1 MKIFIAVPCMEQVQ
15 ALFAQCLAMLRRDA
29 DCMVSFQVGSLVYDA
44 RNKLANEA
52 IRNECDYVFWV
63 DSDMTFR
70 PDTLI
75 RMLKEVQEK
84 KIDFLAGL
92 YFRRKPPY
100 STVMYDK
107 LEPLPDG
114 SGCTYT
120 LLESIPEG
128 TFEVGGVGLAG
139 VLMST
144 DVLMSVAAKYGGRM
158 FDPVHGMGEDLAFC
172 WKARQCGYKIFV
184 DSGIEFGHVGQA
196 VITRAYFEAF
206 REEKEDAGESKART
220 ETDDD
225 GV

>member
-1 MKIFIAVPCMEQVQ
+1 MKIFIAVPCMDQVP
-15 ALFAQCLAMLRRDA
+15 ALFAQSLALLKRETDCL
-29 DCMVSFQVGSLVYDA
+29 VGFQIGSLVYDA
-44 RNKLANEA
+44 RNKLATAA
-52 IRNECDYVFWV
+52 IKAAADYVMWI
-63 DSDMTFR
+63 DSDMTFE
-70 PDTLI
+70 PNTLI

-107 LEPLPDG
+107 LDKLPDG

-144 DVLMSVAAKYGGRM
+144 DVLMSVSAKFGGRM

-172 WKARQCGYKIFV
+172 WRARQCGYKIFV
-184 DSGIEFGHVGQA
+184 DSTIEFGHVGSA
-196 VITRAYFEAF
+196 VITRGYFEAF
-206 REEKEDAGESKART
+206 REGRENAGEGKAGAET
-220 ETDDD
+220 EDD
-225 GV
+225 GL